1 MNNRFSFKRSWILA
15 RLLFISNKKLML
27 YFSLTIA
34 VILMFIYALCLLNID
49 SFYNDEDSKALQYAV
64 LITGMG
70 LVASISSSLAFS
82 HIHKKEKAIAFYMV
96 PARVSEKFIA
106 QISIYTLIP
115 ILMYILV
122 FLCVTSIYLA
132 IHNSYGVQLRLPY
145 KTLPFQKA
153 TLINPFS
160 FGSYN
165 TTLYLTSLF
174 YFYLLTMTSIY
185 LMGSALLKKF
195 QFIQTMVYFGAYSII
210 NVLLLINIFQVFDHQ
225 EGISISPFYFE
236 KYDENKFIYI
246 YGTEYLLCYGLP
258 AIVTTLCLYTAWQK
272 VKTQQV

>member
-1 MNNRFSFKRSWILA
+1 
-15 RLLFISNKKLML
+15 
-27 YFSLTIA
+27 
-34 VILMFIYALCLLNID
+34 MFIYALCFLNID
-49 SFYNDEDSKALQYAV
+49 SFYNDEDSKALQYSV
-64 LITGMG
+64 LITGIG
-70 LVASISSSLAFS
+70 LVAAISSSLAFS

-106 QISIYTLIP
+106 HIIIYTLIP

-122 FLCVTSIYLA
+122 FLCITSIYLV
-132 IHNSYGVQLRLPY
+132 IHNSYGAQLRLPY

-165 TTLYLTSLF
+165 TPLYLTSLF
-174 YFYLLTMTSIY
+174 YFYLLTMSAIY

-195 QFIQTMVYFGAYSII
+195 QFIQTMVYFGAYTIV
-210 NVLLLINIFQVFDHQ
+210 NVLLLFNIFQIFDRQ
-225 EGISISPFYFE
+225 EGIGMSPFYFE
-236 KYDENKFIYI
+236 KYDEHKFIYI

-258 AIVTTLCLYTAWQK
+258 AIVTALCLYTAWQK